1 MITHI
6 VIFWLDKPY
15 ADHRTQF
22 LKEAQKL
29 KDIPGMLEFRCGIP
43 VPSSRGAVDDSF
55 AVGIS
60 MTFPSQ
66 KEADA
71 YQVHPLHQHFV
82 ENSVKPSVKRFVVYD
97 WI

>member
-6 VIFWLDKPY
+6 VIFWIDKPY
-15 ADHRTQF
+15 LENRDRLLA
-22 LKEAQKL
+22 EAKKL
-29 KDIPGMLEFRCGIP
+29 AGIPGVLEYRCGVPI
-43 VPSSRGAVDDSF
+43 PSSRGAVDDSF

-66 KEADA
+66 KEADS
-71 YQVHPLHQHFV
+71 YQTHPIHV
-82 ENSVKPSVKRFVVYD
+82 EFLEKAVKPYVKRLVVYD